1 VDLARL
7 ARGWFAGL
15 VEAIHSTKRAP
26 SVCAHSLRDIHLAY
40 TAPHQGI
47 NKVTMFW
54 LYFSDEFVKV
64 NLAAVILDRFG
75 DLFPSDLML

>member
-1 VDLARL
+1 
-7 ARGWFAGL
+7 
-15 VEAIHSTKRAP
+15 
-26 SVCAHSLRDIHLAY
+26 LRDIHLAY
-40 TAPHQGI
+40 TTPHQGI